1 MLASGRFRLPSCHPP
16 FRRILGWIR
25 LNASPQSTLSRHAR
39 CERSRTQRGA
49 GHLKLFIVLAVFAA
63 IGYVG
68 FKVVPPYVNNYQLQD
83 TCESES
89 HLFAAHQ
96 KTDQRTREAVW
107 AEVQSLGIPITQ
119 DAIKVEVIGRTA
131 SVSVDYTIV
140 VNLFGY
146 ELNLPF
152 HAKGESPMF

>member
-1 MLASGRFRLPSCHPP
+1 
-16 FRRILGWIR
+16 
-25 LNASPQSTLSRHAR
+25 LNVSLQSTPSRPAG
-39 CERSRTQRGA
+39 CQRTRAERGA
-49 GHLKLFIVLAVFAA
+49 GHVKLFIVLAVFAA

-68 FKVVPPYVNNYQLQD
+68 FKVVPPFVNNYQLQD

-96 KTDQRTREAVW
+96 KTDQRTRDAVW

-119 DAIKVEVIGRTA
+119 DAIKVEVMGRTA
-131 SVSVDYTIV
+131 IVSVDYTIV
-140 VNLFGY
+140 VNILGY
-146 ELNLPF
+146 DLSLPF

>member
-1 MLASGRFRLPSCHPP
+1 MA
-16 FRRILGWIR
+16 RRD
-25 LNASPQSTLSRHAR
+25 
-39 CERSRTQRGA
+39 RTRAERGA
-49 GHLKLFIVLAVFAA
+49 GHVKLFIVLAVFAA

-68 FKVVPPYVNNYQLQD
+68 FKVVPPFVNNYQLQD

-96 KTDQRTREAVW
+96 KTDQRTRDAVW

-119 DAIKVEVIGRTA
+119 DAIKVEVMGRSVT
-131 SVSVDYTIV
+131 VSVDYTIV
-140 VNLFGY
+140 VSIFGY
-146 ELNLPF
+146 DLSLPF